1 MQTLAI
7 IQARMASRRLPGK
20 VLAPIYGKPMILR
33 QLERVARAKS
43 LDQIVVAT
51 STNSSDDELVELLV
65 AEGFDTHRGS
75 QDDVLSRFLE
85 VIDLYAPQTV
95 VRLTADCPLTSPSV
109 IDDLVAAFDASE
121 TDYLSNTIRPTFPD
135 GLDVEVVRSDA
146 LKRLALFP
154 MDRDER
160 EHVTLGVYRRHEIF
174 QIRNVE
180 SPVDLS
186 NLRWTVDTPPDLEF
200 VRGVYENLY
209 LRNPEFEYWD
219 VLEFLQRNPELSRT
233 TKDGRRNEALDGLNV
248 GIMKHKGS

>member
-1 MQTLAI
+1 
-7 IQARMASRRLPGK
+7 MASSRLPGK
-20 VLAPIYGKPMILR
+20 VLAPVHGKPMILR

-43 LDQIVVAT
+43 LDRIVVAT
-51 STNSSDDELVELLV
+51 STDSSDDELVEIIE

-85 VIDLYAPQTV
+85 VIDLYAPKSV

-109 IDDLVAAFDASE
+109 IDDLVAAFNASE

-146 LKRLALFP
+146 LKRLALFS

-160 EHVTLGVYRRHEIF
+160 EHVTLGIYRRHQTF
-174 QIRNVE
+174 QVRNVE
-180 SPVDLS
+180 NPTDLS

-200 VRGVYENLY
+200 VRAVYENLY
-209 LRNPEFEYWD
+209 LRTPEFEYWD
-219 VLEFLQRNPELSRT
+219 VLELLQRHPELSRT
-233 TKDGRRNEALDGLNV
+233 TKDGRRNVALDGLNV
-248 GIMKHKGS
+248 GLMTHKGS